1 MDFGYRSWG
10 ERMQNNLS
18 SFQVRFLLADN
29 LHWLANGTKMDAYFC
44 LFVAVLQAF
53 RRFIEIMCIE
63 VIFVYD
69 FIEYIN
75 AQWCLSMMVLSH
87 SAA

>member
-1 MDFGYRSWG
+1 
-10 ERMQNNLS
+10 
-18 SFQVRFLLADN
+18 
-29 LHWLANGTKMDAYFC
+29 MDAYFC
-44 LFVAVLQAF
+44 IFVAVLQAF

-75 AQWCLSMMVLSH
+75 AQ
-87 SAA
+87 